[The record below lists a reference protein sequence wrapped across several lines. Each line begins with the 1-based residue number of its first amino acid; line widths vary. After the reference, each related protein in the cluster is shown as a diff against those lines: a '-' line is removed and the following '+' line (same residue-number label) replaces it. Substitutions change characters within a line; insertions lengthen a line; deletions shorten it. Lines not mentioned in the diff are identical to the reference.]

1 LTVARDLAAFL
12 LGVRY
17 EDLPPESIENAKKVI
32 VSTLASA
39 AEGSTIRSAQ
49 IAREIAQE
57 QGGAAQSTAWFS
69 DGLRLPLA
77 NAVRVNAMLS
87 DAAASDDSDLRNIA
101 HTGTI
106 LTSMSLAAAERS
118 GASGRDVLTAM
129 VAGYEA
135 SGRIGAAI
143 SPGLG
148 ERGIHA
154 CVITVF
160 GGVIAGARLLGLSQE
175 QTAEALS
182 LAATS
187 MGGLAVSTNSWAREY
202 HAGAAALSAT
212 NAVLS
217 ASKGYTANPDTF
229 ESKRGFLEVFG
240 GKEDAV
246 DTLIRGL
253 GEDWDIVTDLT
264 IKIWPGATPLSAA
277 VEAAFVAARQGN
289 VNPAQVASIRVAGPR
304 FRTLVGHKHPK
315 DLVGAI
321 HSLAY
326 FIASA
331 VVDREFSW
339 QHATMEKI
347 LDPTIDRLQDL
358 VDVEPDTDPSRHTW
372 GWGATVRIAMQD
384 GSEFSATVNAPQGSG
399 PRGIDWADV
408 EHKVRTL
415 TPRSGK
421 PAAEAGQILAL
432 CHSFEEMKDVGAL
445 IALL

>member
-1 LTVARDLAAFL
+1 MYQEREGRPDASVWFDA
-12 LGVRY
+12 GPK
-17 EDLPPESIENAKKVI
+17 LPA
-32 VSTLASA
+32 ASA
-39 AEGSTIRSAQ
+39 A
-49 IAREIAQE
+49 
-57 QGGAAQSTAWFS
+57 
-69 DGLRLPLA
+69 
-77 NAVRVNAMLS
+77 RVNAVMS

-101 HTGTI
+101 HIGTI
-106 LTSMSLAAAERS
+106 LTSMSLAAAEKT
-118 GASGRDVLTAM
+118 GASGRDVLAAIVT
-129 VAGYEA
+129 GYEA

-160 GGVIAGARLLGLSQE
+160 GGVIAGSRLLGLTEE

-240 GKEDAV
+240 GRENAV
-246 DTLIRGL
+246 EALTQGL
-253 GEDWDIVTDLT
+253 GDEWDIVTDLA
-264 IKIWPGATPLSAA
+264 IKIWPGAHPLSAA
-277 VEAAFVAARQGN
+277 VEAACNAAIEGN
-289 VNPAQVASIRVAGPR
+289 VDPAAVESIRVAGPR

-326 FIASA
+326 YLASA
-331 VVDREFSW
+331 VADREFSW
-339 QHATMEKI
+339 QHASIDKI

-358 VDVEPDTDPSRHTW
+358 VDVEPDEDPSRHTW
-372 GWGATVRIAMQD
+372 GWGATVTITMED
-384 GSEFSATVNAPQGSG
+384 GTKHSSTVNAPRGSG
-399 PRGIDWADV
+399 PRGIEWADV
-408 EHKVRTL
+408 EHKVRAL
-415 TPRSGK
+415 TPESGK
-421 PAAEAGQILAL
+421 SAADIEKMLEL
-432 CHSFEEMKDVGAL
+432 CHGFDGLNDVKPL
-445 IALL
+445 IALV